1 MVATNVE
8 IAGIIR
14 SLVKCLEPHV
24 RIKMLFLFGSYATDR
39 PKDWSDIDVAVVS
52 PDFAGVPLWRRQ
64 QLLAH
69 YLRDADVRLSP
80 IGYSPEEL
88 ESPPLF
94 LREIIRTG
102 KVVYHSPE
110 AEAPS

>member
-1 MVATNVE
+1 MVATDVE

-14 SLVKCLEPHV
+14 SLVERLEAHV
-24 RIKMLFLFGSYATDR
+24 RVKTLILFGSYATDG
-39 PKDWSDIDVAVVS
+39 PKDWSDIDLAVVS
-52 PDFAGVPLWRRQ
+52 PDFTGVPLWRRQ

-80 IGYSPEEL
+80 IGYSPDEL

-102 KVVYHSPE
+102 KVVYQVSQ
-110 AEAPS
+110 